1 MPQLDLSALDDD
13 FLFDDSNPDND
24 GQEDQE
30 DPDDGQEDISNS
42 REVPENTE
50 INKSNN
56 TIQQKD
62 EDSDEGSQDDQE
74 PEFLVDR
81 FAKQLGFED
90 LIEKYDDSDEGLLE
104 LVREGSKR
112 FAQKEIEDTLSS
124 NQEAK
129 LLFDYLRNGG
139 DIADYM
145 NDRAS
150 IGLQDYSRIKLD
162 EGDTSTQ
169 ERVFKEFY
177 SKVGLSDDQ
186 IKSMIDTAKANGS
199 LYNQSEVFIKKL
211 ANDQA
216 KAKEEMLI
224 QQRRQQEEQLK
235 EITNFWTGVEQTIK
249 KSSNLAGIPIPETEK
264 NEFFQYVKNPV
275 KDGKS
280 QRDIDSEGMT
290 VEEAL
295 AFDYLVYKT
304 KQKKVNLTKLFS
316 KLGETQ
322 RVRNLREGLSGTPR
336 TSGSSSQSNRG
347 NSRGSSVDFD
357 AL

>member
-13 FLFDDSNPDND
+13 FLFDDANTNSD
-24 GQEDQE
+24 GQEDANDVDDYQE
-30 DPDDGQEDISNS
+30 SPTNS
-42 REVPENTE
+42 REVPENNE
-50 INKSNN
+50 DSKSSNGV
-56 TIQQKD
+56 QQKD
-62 EDSDEGSQDDQE
+62 EDTEQSSEEDQE
-74 PEFLVDR
+74 PEYLVDK
-81 FAKQLGFED
+81 FAKQLGFDD

-112 FAQKEIEDTLSS
+112 FAEKEIEQTLASS
-124 NQEAK
+124 QEAK

-139 DIADYM
+139 DIAEYM

-162 EGDTSTQ
+162 EGDTNTQ
-169 ERVFKEFY
+169 EKVFKEFY

-216 KAKEEMLI
+216 KAKEELLI
-224 QQRRQQEEQLK
+224 QQKRQQEEQLK
-235 EITNFWTGVEQTIK
+235 EITTFWTGVEQTIK